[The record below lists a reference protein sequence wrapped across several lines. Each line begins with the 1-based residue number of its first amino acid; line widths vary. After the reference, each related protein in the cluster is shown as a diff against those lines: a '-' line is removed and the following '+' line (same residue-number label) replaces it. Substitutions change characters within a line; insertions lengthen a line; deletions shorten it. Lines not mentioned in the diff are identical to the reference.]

1 MAVEPIA
8 RPGGRRQRRY
18 EVLPG
23 KEPGVSRRVSRHY
36 WDALL
41 AFALRN
47 VQVRYKQ
54 AILGFAWVVV
64 QPLALLA
71 LFVVFLGHVAKISSA
86 PGLPYAAF
94 ALSAV
99 VPWQFAS
106 GAATSAASAL
116 VSDSPLVRRVYYPR
130 ELSVLGAVVADLP
143 DFAVGLALFAV
154 VDPFLG
160 AHFSW
165 SFALVPLLCVLLLL
179 PVVAVSLPGAAITAY
194 SRDLLQI
201 LPVVTQLW
209 LFASPVAYPLTAVPH
224 RWRSLYA
231 LLNPLV
237 GPIDGFR
244 HVAAGTAPDAGV
256 LAWSALGGALLLMA
270 GVAVFMRLE
279 ADVADVV

>member
-1 MAVEPIA
+1 M
-8 RPGGRRQRRY
+8 
-18 EVLPG
+18 
-23 KEPGVSRRVSRHY
+23 
-36 WDALL
+36 

-54 AILGFAWVVV
+54 AILGFAWVIV

-99 VPWQFAS
+99 VPWQFVS
-106 GAATSAASAL
+106 GATASAASAL

-143 DFAVGLALFAV
+143 DFAVGIALFAV
-154 VDPFLG
+154 MGPFLG

-165 SFALVPLLCVLLLL
+165 SFALVPVLCALLLVT
-179 PVVAVSLPGAAITAY
+179 VVAVSLPVAAITAY

-201 LPVVTQLW
+201 LPVATQLW
-209 LFASPVAYPLTAVPH
+209 LFASPVAYPLTAVPE

-231 LLNPLV
+231 FVNPVV

-244 HVAAGTAPDAGV
+244 HVAAGSAPDAAILGWSFLGSVV
-256 LAWSALGGALLLMA
+256 LLAIGI
-270 GVAVFMRLE
+270 AVFMHLE
-279 ADVADVV
+279 GDVADVV